1 MISSSAQADLV
12 SLIAGEIDAAT
23 LAARHGVTEEEALR
37 WRSVFVAGMK
47 AGVGG
52 RTASRR
58 LPYRVIG
65 LLSAVLATAAF
76 AQLTVFSPNSPA
88 LASEVN
94 GNFDLL
100 KVWLE
105 RKVGPVTD
113 TNITTTGSVTAATV
127 AATTVNATTVNAT
140 TVNATGRLIGTSFA
154 PAYADWNSVSISGPL
169 IGGAGIVND
178 NGSYQSLMVVG
189 NTSGGGSIRRV
200 RIYDDATVSGDL
212 AVSGNVWGPA
222 TDVAEGTMA
231 QPSIVWTN
239 CPSGKFVC
247 GIGLGHNGGD
257 GNYWTGSRVQMR
269 CCAL

>member
-1 MISSSAQADLV
+1 MISSIAQADLV

-23 LAARHGVTEEEALR
+23 LASRHGVTEEEALR
-37 WRSVFVAGMK
+37 WRAVFVAGMK

-58 LPYRVIG
+58 LPSRMIG
-65 LLSAVLATAAF
+65 VASAVLATAAF
-76 AQLTVFSPNSPA
+76 AQLAVFSPNSPA
-88 LASEVN
+88 LATEVN
-94 GNFDLL
+94 GNFTQL
-100 KVWLE
+100 KAWLE
-105 RKVGPVTD
+105 TKVGPVTN
-113 TNITTTGSVTAATV
+113 TNITTAGSVTATTV
-127 AATTVNATTVNAT
+127 AGGTVNSTGAVNAGGKL
-140 TVNATGRLIGTSFA
+140 VGNSFA
-154 PAYADWNSVSISGPL
+154 PAYADWNGVSSAL
-169 IGGAGIVND
+169 TGGSGIVND
-178 NGSYQSLMVVG
+178 NVGYKALMVVG
-189 NTSGGGSIRRV
+189 NTSAGGV
-200 RIYDDATVSGDL
+200 RKVTLYDDATVSGDL

-239 CPSGKFVC
+239 CPAGKFVC

>member
-23 LAARHGVTEEEALR
+23 LASRHGVTEEEALR

-76 AQLTVFSPNSPA
+76 AQLAVFSPNSPA
-88 LASEVN
+88 LATEVN
-94 GNFDLL
+94 GNFTQL
-100 KVWLE
+100 KAWLE
-105 RKVGPVTD
+105 TKVGPVTN
-113 TNITTTGSVTAATV
+113 TNITTAGSVTAATV
-127 AATTVNATTVNAT
+127 NATAITAS
-140 TVNATGRLIGTSFA
+140 GKLIANSYA
-154 PAYADWNSVSISGPL
+154 PSYADWNGVVAGL
-169 IGGAGIVND
+169 TAGGAGIVND
-178 NGSYQSLMVVG
+178 NVGYQSLMVVG
-189 NTSGGGSIRRV
+189 NSSGGGSIRRV

-212 AVSGNVWGPA
+212 AVSGNVWGPS
-222 TDVAEGTMA
+222 TDVAEGTLA

-247 GIGLGHNGGD
+247 GLGLGHNGGD
-257 GNYWTGSRVQMR
+257 SNYWTGSRVQMR